1 MTVHRVTRNYFAVYK
16 SRPIA
21 FAQGDTVDVDGT
33 LADWVNRDSPGCLVA
48 DDTAPVEDVPA
59 PDDDTETE
67 APADSVEVPVED
79 VPAPT
84 RKRGR

>member
-1 MTVHRVTRNYFAVYK
+1 MTVHRVAHNYFAVYK

-48 DDTAPVEDVPA
+48 DGSAPVEDAPA
-59 PDDDTETE
+59 PDDTETDVVPAE
-67 APADSVEVPVED
+67 AEDAPAT
-79 VPAPT
+79 T